1 MMKKYRESE
10 IWLARSEQT
19 IPLGSQTFSKSRTQ
33 YPVGISPLFISRARG
48 CHVWDIDGNKY
59 LDMVGALAAITL
71 GYKDKGQNAA
81 IKRQLSS
88 GISFSLPG
96 KLEAEVAEKL
106 VELIPSAELVRFGKN
121 GSDATSAA
129 VRIARAYTGREKIM
143 VCGYHGWQDWY
154 IGSTTRN
161 KGVPKV
167 VSDLTIPFAFN
178 DLEMFRNLVEINKGL
193 IAAVVMEPM
202 NAVFPNPQF
211 LEEIRRITHREGI
224 VLVFDETITGFRFA
238 KGGAQEL
245 FGVTPDLSTFGKG
258 IANGMP
264 LSAIVGRREVMLEME
279 EIFFSGTFGG
289 ELLSLAA
296 AKYVLS
302 KVENSDLIAKLSR
315 LGSQISDGL
324 NELIKLTGLQEVLK
338 LSGHPSWT
346 FLNWSP
352 SAEYSV
358 DQIKTLFLQE
368 MFDQNILILNSHNVN
383 YSMTDKD
390 VKQLLKAYKKTLQTI
405 SESLAKNDLQ
415 KRLKVQPLP
424 PLFKLR

>member
-1 MMKKYRESE
+1 MSKYQKSE
-10 IWLARSEQT
+10 KWLQRAEVT

-33 YPVGISPLFISRARG
+33 YPVGISPLYVQKGKGAHI
-48 CHVWDIDGNKY
+48 WDLDGNRY
-59 LDMVGALAAITL
+59 LDLVGALAAVTIGYSDKAMNRVIRKQLKSGITL
-71 GYKDKGQNAA
+71 
-81 IKRQLSS
+81 
-88 GISFSLPG
+88 SLPG
-96 KLEAEVAEKL
+96 ILEVEVAEKL
-106 VELIPSAELVRFGKN
+106 TELIPSAEMVRFGKN

-129 VRIARAYTGREKIM
+129 VRLARAYTGRSKIV

-154 IGSTTRN
+154 IGSTSRN
-161 KGVPKV
+161 KGVPSV
-167 VSDLTIPFAFN
+167 VSDLTISFKYN
-178 DLEMFRNLVEINKGL
+178 DLDEFKAVVEENRGT
-193 IAAVVMEPM
+193 IAALVMEPM
-202 NAVFPNPQF
+202 NTTFPKPEF
-211 LEEIRRITHREGI
+211 LQEVRKITQDEGI

-245 FGVTPDLSTFGKG
+245 FGVKPDLSTFGKG

-264 LSAIVGRREVMLEME
+264 LSAIVGKREIMLEME

-289 ELLSLAA
+289 ELLSLAS
-296 AKYVLS
+296 AKHVLS
-302 KVENSDLIAKLSR
+302 RVENSDLIEKLSR
-315 LGSQISDGL
+315 VGSQISDGV

-368 MFDQNILILNSHNVN
+368 MFEQNILILNSHNVS
-383 YSMTDKD
+383 YAMTDSD
-390 VKQLLKAYKKTLQTI
+390 VNQLLNAYKRTLRTI
-405 SESLAKNDLQ
+405 SESLTRKDLQ
-415 KRLKVQPLP
+415 KRLKVEPLP

>member
-1 MMKKYRESE
+1 MTRYRASEDWLKRAEES
-10 IWLARSEQT
+10 
-19 IPLGSQTFSKSRTQ
+19 IPLGSQTFSKSKTQ
-33 YPVGISPLFISRARG
+33 YPVGISPLFLTKGKKSY
-48 CHVWDIDGNKY
+48 VWDVDGNKY
-59 LDMVGALAAITL
+59 LDMVSALASVTI
-71 GYKDKGQNAA
+71 GYSDSGMNKA
-81 IKRQLSS
+81 IKKQLKS
-88 GISFSLPG
+88 GISLSLPG
-96 KLEAEVAEKL
+96 ELEAQVAEKL
-106 VELIPSAELVRFGKN
+106 IELIPSAEMVRFGKN

-129 VRIARAYTGREKIM
+129 VRLARAYTGKDLIL
-143 VCGYHGWQDWY
+143 VCGYHGWQDWF

-161 KGVPKV
+161 KGVPKLV
-167 VSDLTIPFAFN
+167 GDLTISFQYN
-178 DLEMFRNLVEINKGL
+178 DLDKFISLINMHKGS

-202 NAVFPNPQF
+202 NVSYPNIGF
-211 LEEIRRITHREGI
+211 LEEIRRITKDNGI
-224 VLVFDETITGFRFA
+224 VLVFDETITGFRFS

-264 LSAIVGRREVMLEME
+264 LSAIVGSREIMLEME

-302 KVENSDLIAKLSR
+302 KVENTELIEKLSQV
-315 LGSQISDGL
+315 GDQISKGV
-324 NELIKLTGLQEVLK
+324 NELIEQTGLQEILK
-338 LSGHPSWT
+338 ISGHPSWT

-368 MFDQNILILNSHNVN
+368 MFEQNILILNSHNVS
-383 YSMTDKD
+383 YSMTEGD
-390 VKQLLKAYKKTLQTI
+390 VRKLLKAYKRTLQTI
-405 SESLAKNDLQ
+405 SDSLARKDLQ
-415 KRLKVQPLP
+415 KRLKVEPLP

>member
-1 MMKKYRESE
+1 MTRYRASEDWLKRAEES
-10 IWLARSEQT
+10 
-19 IPLGSQTFSKSRTQ
+19 IPLGSQTFSKSKTQ
-33 YPVGISPLFISRARG
+33 YPVGISPLFLTKGKKSY
-48 CHVWDIDGNKY
+48 VWDVDGNKY
-59 LDMVGALAAITL
+59 LDMVSALASVTI
-71 GYKDKGQNAA
+71 GYSDSGMNKA
-81 IKRQLSS
+81 IKKQLKS
-88 GISFSLPG
+88 GISLSLPG
-96 KLEAEVAEKL
+96 ELEAQVAEKL
-106 VELIPSAELVRFGKN
+106 IELIPSAEMVRFGKN

-129 VRIARAYTGREKIM
+129 VRLARAYTGKDLIL
-143 VCGYHGWQDWY
+143 VCGYHGWQDWF

-161 KGVPKV
+161 KGVPKLV
-167 VSDLTIPFAFN
+167 GDLTISFQYN
-178 DLEMFRNLVEINKGL
+178 DLDKFISLINMHKGS

-202 NAVFPNPQF
+202 NVSYPNIGF
-211 LEEIRRITHREGI
+211 LEEIRRITKDNGI
-224 VLVFDETITGFRFA
+224 VLVFDETITGFRFS

-264 LSAIVGRREVMLEME
+264 LSAIVGSREIMLEME

-302 KVENSDLIAKLSR
+302 KVENTELIEKLSQV
-315 LGSQISDGL
+315 GDQISKGI
-324 NELIKLTGLQEVLK
+324 NELIEQTGLQEILK
-338 LSGHPSWT
+338 ISGHPSWT

-368 MFDQNILILNSHNVN
+368 MFEQNILILNSHNVS
-383 YSMTDKD
+383 YSMTEGD
-390 VKQLLKAYKKTLQTI
+390 VRKLLKAYKRTLQTI
-405 SESLAKNDLQ
+405 SDSLARKDLQ
-415 KRLKVQPLP
+415 KRLKVEPLT

>member
-1 MMKKYRESE
+1 MSKYQKSE
-10 IWLARSEQT
+10 KWLQRAEVT

-33 YPVGISPLFISRARG
+33 YPVGISPLFVQKGKGAHI
-48 CHVWDIDGNKY
+48 WDLDGNRY
-59 LDMVGALAAITL
+59 LDLVGALAAVTIGYSDKAMNRVIRKQLKSGITL
-71 GYKDKGQNAA
+71 
-81 IKRQLSS
+81 
-88 GISFSLPG
+88 SLPG
-96 KLEAEVAEKL
+96 ILEAEVAEKL
-106 VELIPSAELVRFGKN
+106 TELIPSAEMVRFGKN

-129 VRIARAYTGREKIM
+129 VRLARAYTGRSKIV

-154 IGSTTRN
+154 IGSTSRN
-161 KGVPKV
+161 KGVPSV
-167 VSDLTIPFAFN
+167 VSDLTISFKYN
-178 DLEMFRNLVEINKGL
+178 DLDEFKAVVEENRGM
-193 IAAVVMEPM
+193 IAALVMEPM
-202 NAVFPNPQF
+202 NTTFPKPEF
-211 LEEIRRITHREGI
+211 LQEVRKITQDEGI

-245 FGVTPDLSTFGKG
+245 FGVKPDLSTFGKG

-264 LSAIVGRREVMLEME
+264 LSAIVGKREIMLEME

-289 ELLSLAA
+289 ELLSLAS
-296 AKYVLS
+296 AKHVLS
-302 KVENSDLIAKLSR
+302 QVENSDLIEKLSR
-315 LGSQISDGL
+315 LGSQISDGV
-324 NELIKLTGLQEVLK
+324 NELIKLTGLQDVLR
-338 LSGHPSWT
+338 LSGHPSWI

-390 VKQLLKAYKKTLQTI
+390 VKQLLKAYKNTLQTI
-405 SESLAKNDLQ
+405 SESLAKKDLQ
-415 KRLKVQPLP
+415 KRLKVEPLP

>member
-1 MMKKYRESE
+1 VTRYRASEDWLKRAEES
-10 IWLARSEQT
+10 
-19 IPLGSQTFSKSRTQ
+19 IPLGSQTFSKSKTQ
-33 YPVGISPLFISRARG
+33 YPVGISPLFLTKGKKSY
-48 CHVWDIDGNKY
+48 VWDVDGNKY
-59 LDMVGALAAITL
+59 LDMVSALASVTI
-71 GYKDKGQNAA
+71 GYSDSGMNKA
-81 IKRQLSS
+81 IKKQLKS
-88 GISFSLPG
+88 GISLSLPG
-96 KLEAEVAEKL
+96 ELEAQVAEKL
-106 VELIPSAELVRFGKN
+106 IELIPSAEMVRFGKN

-129 VRIARAYTGREKIM
+129 VRLARAYTGKDLIL
-143 VCGYHGWQDWY
+143 VCGYHGWQDWF

-161 KGVPKV
+161 KGVPKLV
-167 VSDLTIPFAFN
+167 GDLTISFQYN
-178 DLEMFRNLVEINKGL
+178 DLDKFISLINMHKGS

-202 NAVFPNPQF
+202 NVSYPNIGF
-211 LEEIRRITHREGI
+211 LEEIRRITKDNGI
-224 VLVFDETITGFRFA
+224 VLVFDETITGFRFS

-264 LSAIVGRREVMLEME
+264 LSAIVGSREIMLEME

-302 KVENSDLIAKLSR
+302 KVENTELIEKLSQV
-315 LGSQISDGL
+315 GDQISKGV
-324 NELIKLTGLQEVLK
+324 NELIEQTGLQEILK
-338 LSGHPSWT
+338 ISGHPSWT

-368 MFDQNILILNSHNVN
+368 MFEQNILILNSHNVS
-383 YSMTDKD
+383 YSMTEGD
-390 VKQLLKAYKKTLQTI
+390 VRKLLKAYKRTLQTI
-405 SESLAKNDLQ
+405 SDSLARKDLQ
-415 KRLKVQPLP
+415 KRLKVEPLP